1 LYWEQALGG
10 QGFVDFYL
18 SEPLR
23 AALEI
28 TRDGRGITDH
38 LQRFLQPDKYQPM
51 LDCGAV
57 TQYAVVDIRSPST
70 EHTTQAQP
78 RLQHAN
84 LYTVLVDQGFRS
96 AKLFHGGDEPVTL
109 TIKGN
114 ADAES
119 FLQEAATAASNS
131 A

>member
-1 LYWEQALGG
+1 
-10 QGFVDFYL
+10 VDFYL

-70 EHTTQAQP
+70 AHTTQAQP

-84 LYTVLVDQGFRS
+84 LYTVLVDAGFGS
-96 AKLFHGGDEPVTL
+96 AKLFHGGDAQVTL
-109 TIKGN
+109 TIKGT
-114 ADAES
+114 ADAESLS